1 MDGSFSGSVMR
12 LSAISARK
20 ACSGGSGQGAKA
32 SGLLRAVRLI
42 SARVPAARQ
51 MRSGSSPMIE

>member
-20 ACSGGSGQGAKA
+20 ACSGGSGQ
-32 SGLLRAVRLI
+32 RL
-42 SARVPAARQ
+42 
-51 MRSGSSPMIE
+51 